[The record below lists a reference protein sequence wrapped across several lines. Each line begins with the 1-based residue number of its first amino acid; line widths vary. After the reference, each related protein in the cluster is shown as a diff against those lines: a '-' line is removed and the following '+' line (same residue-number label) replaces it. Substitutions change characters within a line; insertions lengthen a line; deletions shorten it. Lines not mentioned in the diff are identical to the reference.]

1 MKATT
6 KVGAVGTALG
16 LSALALLVP
25 TLASGNAR
33 NNDGVTASL
42 DFATAVRL
50 SHS

>member
-33 NNDGVTASL
+33 NTVGL
-42 DFATAVRL
+42 RRG
-50 SHS
+50 

>member
-6 KVGAVGTALG
+6 KAGAVGTALG

-33 NNDGVTASL
+33 NTGL
-42 DFATAVRL
+42 DPVRL
-50 SHS
+50 KPPSPVRSSRS